1 MMPATITPHLLRLQA
16 PAALNALQGWL
27 IWRFEHSPGQAK
39 PRKIPYYTNGGKRYG
54 VQGRAED
61 REQLTS
67 LEAAKS
73 AAARKGF
80 DGVGLAMLPEWGVSA
95 LDFDGCVQDGRVDSA
110 VLDLVA
116 GTYCEFSPSG
126 KGVRAFVLGNLG
138 NHKSLDL
145 QQFGF
150 ETFFSKGFVTFTG
163 NVLPVCEQFDTLDH
177 VGPIT
182 APISALCAARFGPV
196 RVDEVQDCAPMGV
209 RPELI
214 DEALDAL
221 DADMS
226 YGDWLRVGMALHHE
240 TAGEGL
246 AVWDAWSARSAKYPG
261 DTVVAGHW
269 DSFGRHK
276 GATVTIRS
284 LVHMANQAGAHINL
298 STDIDLGVFEALSA
312 LDNRTST
319 ERVSGLATTNPAPD
333 KPPRYQFQA
342 VDAFASLPD
351 PGYWIKGVLPQAP
364 LSVLFGESGAGK
376 SFAVLD
382 MVMAVARGV
391 SWRGLRTRQAKV
403 AYIAAE
409 GAGGLR
415 KRVRAYSDFHGVD
428 TSQLALSVLSESP
441 NFLLAQDVR
450 DVILAIQASGG
461 AQLVVIDTFAQV
473 MPGGNENSGEDV
485 GRALDHC
492 KQITKHT
499 GASVVL
505 VHHSGKDSTKGARGW
520 SGLRAACDAELEVTR
535 DGDNRTIRLSKAKD
549 DIDGTAW
556 GFTLNQVSV
565 GIDSDGDPVTSCVVQ
580 ETAVVVPK
588 SNKRQGEVQ
597 RLVMRVLGE
606 LQDLTGEGV
615 HYDDLVAAVVV
626 QLPTPERDQR
636 QLRVKRAIQSLED
649 EQQISIESM
658 RVRYV

>member
-1 MMPATITPHLLRLQA
+1 MTRQHLLALRA
-16 PAALNALQGWL
+16 PAALDALPGWL

-54 VQGRAED
+54 VQGRPED

-67 LEAAKS
+67 LEAAKA

-150 ETFFSKGFVTFTG
+150 ETFASKGFVTFTG

-240 TAGEGL
+240 TRGEGL

-269 DSFGRHK
+269 DSFGRHQ

-298 STDIDLGVFEALSA
+298 STDIDLGVFEALA
-312 LDNRTST
+312 DPA
-319 ERVSGLATTNPAPD
+319 VPAPA
-333 KPPRYQFQA
+333 KPPRYQFQPLD
-342 VDAFASLPD
+342 VFTSLPD

-364 LSVLFGESGAGK
+364 LTVLFGESGAGK
-376 SFAVLD
+376 TFAVLD

-415 KRVRAYSDFHGVD
+415 KRVRAYSDFHDVD

-461 AQLVVIDTFAQV
+461 AQLVVVDTFAQV

-565 GIDSDGDPVTSCVVQ
+565 GIDTDGDPLTSCVVQ
-580 ETAVVVPK
+580 ETAVVAPK

-606 LQDLTGEGV
+606 LQDLSGQGV

-626 QLPTPERDQR
+626 QLPTAEGKRDQR
-636 QLRVKRAIQSLED
+636 PRSVTRAIQSLAD
-649 EQQISIESM
+649 EKKICIESM
-658 RVRYV
+658 RVRCS